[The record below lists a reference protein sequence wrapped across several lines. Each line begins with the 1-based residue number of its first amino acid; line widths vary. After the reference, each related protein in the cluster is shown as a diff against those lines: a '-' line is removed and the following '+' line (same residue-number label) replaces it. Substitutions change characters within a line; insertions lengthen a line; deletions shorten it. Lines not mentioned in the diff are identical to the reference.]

1 MKFFSYSAFILFSL
15 LFISSSL
22 VAQVN
27 DSLVKQGYIA
37 KVAPEMEHICIFE
50 PSFQNDFFYKRA
62 DMEVLRKFHNQRAVD
77 FQISYEGAWPQ
88 EATDAFEYALDIWS
102 AHISSTI
109 PVRIEASWTGLGGNT
124 LGSAGPTLIFQIP
137 EGEPNTW
144 YPVAQASAISGRDLV
159 AQSSNSFYDITVNIN
174 SEFDS
179 WYFGTDANT
188 PIGQI
193 DFVTVALH
201 EIGHGLGFLGS
212 MSANESEEIAE
223 WGFGEPALPIIYDRF
238 VVDEDAESIL
248 NESKYP
254 NPSQELYRLV
264 TGDFGGIY
272 FLGEQT
278 SAAFLDLPV
287 PLYNPDPWRQGSSYS
302 HLDLKTFENTENSLM
317 RPQIG
322 FAYAMHS
329 PGPITCGIFA
339 DTGWPLSGGCLSL
352 LGAQSLITF
361 NESDIDF
368 GVTNANTT
376 IEETITI
383 AADIDSPNSLVGR
396 VTIRGGGDAFSI
408 PGGVILLNLEPGEE
422 LEIPVLFNP
431 SRAGEFNGE
440 LVIDHNGSN
449 LPSPITI
456 ALRGEALQENKLV
469 ELERNY
475 PNPFMATTNIS
486 YALPKD
492 SHVRLD
498 VYDQLGKLVRTLV
511 NGVQSRGRYV
521 EQLQANQLSSG
532 MYLYR
537 ITVEGASETG
547 KMMLLK

>member
-1 MKFFSYSAFILFSL
+1 MRLQYATGLIPLIL
-15 LFISSSL
+15 LFIPPVL
-22 VAQVN
+22 FAQVN
-27 DSLVKQGYIA
+27 DSLAKQGYIA

-62 DMEVLRKFHNQRAVD
+62 DKEALRKSQDQQFVD
-77 FQISYEGAWPQ
+77 FQVNYEGAWPQ

-109 PVRIEASWTGLGGNT
+109 PVRIQARWTELGGNT

-159 AQSSNSFYDITVNIN
+159 AQSSSTFYDISVNIN
-174 SEFDS
+174 SAFSS
-179 WYFGTDANT
+179 WYFGTDADT

-212 MSANESEEIAE
+212 MSANESEEIAQ
-223 WGFGEPALPIIYDRF
+223 WGFSDPLEPIVYDRF
-238 VVDEDAESIL
+238 VVDEVAESIL

-278 SAAFLDLPV
+278 SEAFQDLPV
-287 PLYNPDPWRQGSSYS
+287 PLYSPDPWRQGSSYS
-302 HLDLKTFENTENSLM
+302 HLDQDTFTNTENALM

-329 PGPITCGIFA
+329 PGAVTCGIFA

-368 GVTNANTT
+368 GVTNAGTT

-383 AADIDSPNSLVGR
+383 SADPDSPNSLVGR
-396 VTIRGGGDAFSI
+396 VTISGGGNAFSI
-408 PGGVILLNLEPGEE
+408 PGGIILLNLEPGEE
-422 LEIPVLFNP
+422 LEISVFFNP
-431 SRAGEFNGE
+431 SREGEFFGE

-449 LPSPITI
+449 LPSPLTI

-469 ELERNY
+469 KLEQNY
-475 PNPFMATTNIS
+475 PNPFNTTTNIS

-492 SHVRLD
+492 SQVRLD
-498 VYDQLGKLVRTLV
+498 VYDQLGKLVQTLV

-521 EQLQANQLSSG
+521 EQLHANQFSSG

-547 KMMLLK
+547 KMMHLK